1 MLDSSRILNKQRR
14 IYMKEHLQSNYL
26 LLGDPISMSAEDVED
41 SLLRV
46 RRFGGGLKELSLQG
60 EGDDK
65 KPRNQ
70 V

>member
-1 MLDSSRILNKQRR
+1 
-14 IYMKEHLQSNYL
+14 MKENLQSSYL
-26 LLGDPISMSAEDVED
+26 LLGDPTSMNAEDVED

-46 RRFGGGLKELSLQG
+46 RRFGGGLKELSLQR